1 MHLRFVVFW
10 RDMKR
15 TKRFIAAMAMA
26 VLTTSAVTVS
36 ASADET
42 LRYDWR
48 LRGAL
53 SWIARVKF
61 PTSGTGTLQT
71 SSRGGSIASQL
82 HVSGGGRDY
91 IEYQSLMDPTASR
104 TLSSANGYAFG
115 SKTERK
121 ESIYDYASNLV
132 RLNEREQGSVARKT
146 RPLPV
151 DNARDVLTTIAYLR
165 SHASTIRGPLTTDV
179 FAEGKPYRVTIK
191 PEGLKTTE
199 WQGRQVPAR
208 VFHVV
213 AAPGAQKKFPGLT
226 VWLSEDAQRLPLR
239 IVIDQQ
245 YATLDLRLSAG

>member
-1 MHLRFVVFW
+1 MTRS
-10 RDMKR
+10 
-15 TKRFIAAMAMA
+15 KRFIAAMAMA
-26 VLTTSAVTVS
+26 VLGTSAVTIS

-61 PTSGTGTLQT
+61 PTSGTGVLQT
-71 SSRGGSIASQL
+71 SPGGGGIASQL

-104 TLSSANGYAFG
+104 TLTSANGYSFG
-115 SKTERK
+115 AKSERK
-121 ESIYDYASNLV
+121 ETVYDYASNLV
-132 RLNEREQGSVARKT
+132 RLNEREQGTVASKT

-151 DNARDVLTTIAYLR
+151 ENARDVLTTIAYLR
-165 SHASTIRGPLTTDV
+165 THAAAINAPLMTDV
-179 FAEGKPYRVTIK
+179 FAEGKAYRVTIK
-191 PEGLKTTE
+191 PEGLKTAD

-208 VFHVV
+208 VFQVV
-213 AAPGAQKKFPGLT
+213 AAPGAPKKFPGLT

-245 YATLDLRLSAG
+245 YASLDLRLRAV

>member
-1 MHLRFVVFW
+1 MAR
-10 RDMKR
+10 MKR
-15 TKRFIAAMAMA
+15 IQRFIAAVA
-26 VLTTSAVTVS
+26 VAVISSSAITTSA
-36 ASADET
+36 AADET

-53 SWIARVKF
+53 SWVARVKF

-71 SSRGGSIASQL
+71 STRGGGIASQL
-82 HVSGGGRDY
+82 RVSGGGRDY

-104 TLSSANGYAFG
+104 TLTSANGYAFG
-115 SKTERK
+115 AKSERK
-121 ESIYDYASNLV
+121 ETVYDYASNLV
-132 RLNEREQGSVARKT
+132 RLNEREQGTVASKT

-165 SHASTIRGPLTTDV
+165 SHAAAISAPLTTDV
-179 FAEGKPYRVTIK
+179 FADGKAYRVTIK
-191 PEGLKTTE
+191 PQGVKTAD

-226 VWLSEDAQRLPLR
+226 VWLSEDSQRLPLR

-245 YATLDLRLSAG
+245 YASLDLRLRPA